1 MLPEIAT
8 GSNWLNQTLDGVWQ
22 WAVHF
27 ILPSD
32 PVPPW
37 TAQGRLERP
46 SLSQLARPGAG
57 LPPFV
62 AECAVARKYLDL
74 LGPLDW
80 DHFPERDP
88 HRPWPGPKPA
98 PRAPFVAAFLV
109 KIDQGKRYMTH
120 LRQYLV
126 EHPALVW
133 VLGFE
138 LTPSPDFPW
147 GFDAEACLPS
157 SRQFSR
163 ILRTLDNAAL
173 QFLLDGTVSLIG
185 HELPEDILSPMR
197 GTCRFGDVVAG
208 DTKHIIAWVV
218 ENNPKVYIEDRY
230 DKTRQPKGD
239 PDCRLGCKKKRNRG
253 EAEPTETCAEAVQ
266 SPATP
271 PPTPTT
277 DPVPASTVRVGE
289 YYWGYASGV
298 IATKVPD
305 WGEFVLA
312 ELTQPFD
319 RSDVSYFFPLMGDA
333 ERRLGFRPPCGAF
346 DMAFEAHYVYDYFH
360 QAGGFAAIRL
370 SKRGDNTRQFDEAGL
385 PLCKA
390 GLAMPLKYA
399 YMCRTTE
406 VEHERGRYACPLL
419 YPQPTGQACPIAHK
433 NWEKGGCLVTMP
445 TSIGARIRYQL
456 DRDSQQFK
464 DIYKQRTAT
473 ERINSQ
479 ALELGIERP
488 KLRNGQ
494 AITNQNTF
502 IYVLI
507 NLRAL
512 QRIRTRKVEL
522 ARQPEATRALS

>member
-1 MLPEIAT
+1 MVPQVLPA
-8 GSNWLNQTLDGVWQ
+8 SNRLNQALDGVRQ
-22 WAVHF
+22 HVVRVL
-27 ILPSD
+27 LPPD
-32 PVPPW
+32 PVP
-37 TAQGRLERP
+37 LERP
-46 SLSQLARPGAG
+46 SLSQLARPGAR
-57 LPPFV
+57 LPRFV

-88 HRPWPGPKPA
+88 NRPWPGPKPA

-109 KIDQGKRYMTH
+109 KLDQGKRYMTH
-120 LRQYLV
+120 LHQYLL

-133 VLGFE
+133 SLGFE
-138 LTPSPDFPW
+138 LAPSPDFPW
-147 GFDAEACLPS
+147 GFDVNASLPA
-157 SRQFSR
+157 SRHFSR
-163 ILRTLDNAAL
+163 ILRTLDNDAL

-185 HELPEDILSPMR
+185 HELPDDI
-197 GTCRFGDVVAG
+197 RFGDVVAG
-208 DTKHIIAWVV
+208 DTKHILAFVK
-218 ENNPKVYIEDRY
+218 ENNPKLYIEDRY

-239 PDCRLGCKKKRNRG
+239 PDCRLGCKKKRNVSP
-253 EAEPTETCAEAVQ
+253 EQETQ
-266 SPATP
+266 LRSDSSQDQP
-271 PPTPTT
+271 PGGTPTT
-277 DPVPASTVRVGE
+277 DPVPASQARVGE

-298 IATKVPD
+298 IATKVPG

-319 RSDVSYFFPLMGDA
+319 QSDISYFFPLMADA
-333 ERRLGFRPPCGAF
+333 ERRLGRRPRYGAF

-360 QAGGFAAIRL
+360 EVGGFAAIRL
-370 SKRGDNTRQFDEAGL
+370 SKRGDNTRRFDAAGL
-385 PLCKA
+385 PLCQA

-406 VEHERGRYACPLL
+406 VKHERGRYACPLL
-419 YPQPTGQACPIAHK
+419 HPEPTDQVCPIDHK
-433 NWEKGGCLVTMP
+433 NWNKGGCLVTMP
-445 TSIGARIRYQL
+445 TSIGARLRYTL

-473 ERINSQ
+473 ERVNSL
-479 ALELGIERP
+479 AFELGIERP

-494 AITNQNTF
+494 AITNQNTL

-512 QRIRTRKVEL
+512 QRIRARKLEL
-522 ARQPEATRALS
+522 ARRKEASHTLS

>member
-1 MLPEIAT
+1 MLPEIVT
-8 GSNWLNQTLDGVWQ
+8 GSNWLPRTMGGVRQRVVQFLLPPDAVPLD
-22 WAVHF
+22 
-27 ILPSD
+27 
-32 PVPPW
+32 
-37 TAQGRLERP
+37 RP
-46 SLSQLARPGAG
+46 SLSQLARPGAR
-57 LPPFV
+57 LPRFV

-88 HRPWPGPKPA
+88 NRPWPGPKPA
-98 PRAPFVAAFLV
+98 PRAPFVAAYLV
-109 KIDQGKRYMTH
+109 KLDQGKRYMTH
-120 LRQYLV
+120 VRQYLV

-133 VLGFE
+133 VLGFP
-138 LTPSPDFPW
+138 LVPSSDFPW
-147 GFDAEACLPS
+147 GFDADASLSPA
-157 SRQFSR
+157 RQFSR
-163 ILRTLDNAAL
+163 VLRTLDNAAL

-185 HELPEDILSPMR
+185 HELPDDVD
-197 GTCRFGDVVAG
+197 FGDVVAG

-239 PDCRLGCKKKRNRG
+239 PDCRLGCKKKRNQG
-253 EAEPTETCAEAVQ
+253 EAEPTETCAE
-266 SPATP
+266 S

-298 IATKVPD
+298 IATKVPG

-319 RSDVSYFFPLMGDA
+319 KSDVSYFFPLMGDA
-333 ERRLGFRPPCGAF
+333 ERRLGRRPRFGAF
-346 DMAFEAHYVYDYFH
+346 DMAFEAHYVYHYFH
-360 QAGGFAAIRL
+360 EAGGYAAIRL

-406 VEHERGRYACPLL
+406 VKHQRGRYACPLL
-419 YPQPTGQACPIAHK
+419 YPEPTGDVCPIAHK
-433 NWEKGGCLVTMP
+433 NWTKGGCLLTMP
-445 TSIGARIRYQL
+445 TSPGARVRYQL
-456 DRDSQQFK
+456 DRESDQFK

-473 ERINSQ
+473 ERVNSS
-479 ALELGIERP
+479 AVELGIERP
-488 KLRNGQ
+488 KLRNGR
-494 AITNQNTF
+494 AIANQNTL
-502 IYVLI
+502 IYVLL

-512 QRIRTRKVEL
+512 QRVRTRKAGL
-522 ARQPEATRALS
+522 ARRQEATDALS

>member
-8 GSNWLNQTLDGVWQ
+8 GSNWLSQATEGVRCRV
-22 WAVHF
+22 AHF
-27 ILPSD
+27 LLPPD
-32 PVPPW
+32 PVP
-37 TAQGRLERP
+37 LERP
-46 SLSQLARPGAG
+46 SLSHLARPGAW
-57 LPPFV
+57 LPHFV
-62 AECAVARKYLDL
+62 AECAVACKYLDL
-74 LGPLDW
+74 LGPLAW

-88 HRPWPGPKPA
+88 TRPWPGPTPA
-98 PRAPFVAAFLV
+98 PRAPFAAAYLV
-109 KIDQGKRYMTH
+109 KLDQGKRYMTH

-147 GFDAEACLPS
+147 GFDVDASLPS

-163 ILRTLDNAAL
+163 VLRTLDNAAL
-173 QFLLDGTVSLIG
+173 QFLLDGTVTLIG
-185 HELPEDILSPMR
+185 HELPDDI
-197 GTCRFGDVVAG
+197 RFGDVVAG
-208 DTKHIIAWVV
+208 DTKHIIAWVK

-230 DKTRQPKGD
+230 DKTKQPKGD

-253 EAEPTETCAEAVQ
+253 QVEETETDGFSADN
-266 SPATP
+266 P

-277 DPVPASTVRVGE
+277 DPVPASSVRVGE

-319 RSDVSYFFPLMGDA
+319 RSDISYFFPLMGA
-333 ERRLGFRPPCGAF
+333 TERRLGHRPPYGAF
-346 DMAFEAHYVYDYFH
+346 DMAFEAHYVYDYFYE
-360 QAGGFAAIRL
+360 ARGYAAIRL

-390 GLAMPLKYA
+390 GLAMPLKSTF
-399 YMCRTTE
+399 MCRTAE
-406 VEHERGRYACPLL
+406 VHHQRGRYACPLL
-419 YPQPTGQACPIAHK
+419 HPEPTGQVCPIHHQRW
-433 NWEKGGCLVTMP
+433 NKGGCLLTMP
-445 TSIGARIRYQL
+445 TSPGARVRYQL
-456 DRDSQQFK
+456 DRESDHFK

-473 ERINSQ
+473 ERVNSL

-488 KLRNGQ
+488 KLRNGR
-494 AITNQNTF
+494 AIINQNTL

-512 QRIRTRKVEL
+512 HRIRARKASL
-522 ARQPEATRALS
+522 DHLCMGTEATNTLS

>member
-8 GSNWLNQTLDGVWQ
+8 ESNWLSQATEGVRCRV
-22 WAVHF
+22 AHF
-27 ILPSD
+27 LLPPD
-32 PVPPW
+32 PVP
-37 TAQGRLERP
+37 LERP
-46 SLSQLARPGAG
+46 SLSHLARPGAR
-57 LPPFV
+57 LPRFV
-62 AECAVARKYLDL
+62 AECAVAGKYLDL

-80 DHFPERDP
+80 DLFPERDP
-88 HRPWPGPKPA
+88 TRPWPGPTPA

-109 KIDQGKRYMTH
+109 KIDQAKRYMTH
-120 LRQYLV
+120 LRNYLV

-147 GFDAEACLPS
+147 GFDVDASLPS
-157 SRQFSR
+157 SRQFNR

-185 HELPEDILSPMR
+185 HELPEDI
-197 GTCRFGDVVAG
+197 RFGDVVSG
-208 DTKHIIAWVV
+208 DTKHIIAFVK

-239 PDCRLGCKKKRNRG
+239 PDCRLGCKKKRNVSPEEG
-253 EAEPTETCAEAVQ
+253 AESSMGSSGSQ
-266 SPATP
+266 P
-271 PPTPTT
+271 PGGTPTT

-298 IATKVPD
+298 IATKVPG
-305 WGEFVLA
+305 WGEFALA

-319 RSDVSYFFPLMGDA
+319 RSDVSYFFPLMA
-333 ERRLGFRPPCGAF
+333 EVERRLGFRPRFGAF

-360 QAGGFAAIRL
+360 EAGGFAAIRL

-385 PLCKA
+385 PLCQA

-399 YMCRTTE
+399 YMCRSAE
-406 VEHERGRYACPLL
+406 VHHQRGRYACPLL
-419 YPQPTGQACPIAHK
+419 YPEATGEVCPIDHK
-433 NWEKGGCLVTMP
+433 NWEKRGCLVTMP
-445 TSIGARIRYQL
+445 TSPGARVRYQL
-456 DRDSQQFK
+456 DRESQHFK
-464 DIYKQRTAT
+464 AIYKQRTAT
-473 ERINSQ
+473 ERVNSL
-479 ALELGIERP
+479 AVELDIERP

-494 AITNQNTF
+494 AITNHNTL

-512 QRIRTRKVEL
+512 QRIRARK
-522 ARQPEATRALS
+522 ARLDQPWMGTEATDTLS